1 MTSNNNTLNVLNPIN
16 EETEIIFINEDNL
29 ESKGSLYSFDY
40 NQENEL
46 LVKIDVLLH
55 TNKIIPLQ
63 FISKNIIWIEQNKD
77 HTSESNDH
85 IVCFWFKSM
94 RITNEHK
101 PPWKLKFLT
110 KQSMITF
117 LEKVNN
123 LYI

>member
-1 MTSNNNTLNVLNPIN
+1 MSSTNNTLNVLNPIT

-55 TNKIIPLQ
+55 TNKVIPLQ

-77 HTSESNDH
+77 DKDQLNEH

-94 RITNEHK
+94 RITNEYK
-101 PPWKLKFLT
+101 PPWKLKFISEHAL
-110 KQSMITF
+110 ITF
-117 LEKVNN
+117 LEKVNK
-123 LYI
+123 LDI